1 MNKKPTTFMPYKE
14 FRDLLEKKAS
24 YEVMYEDSDGK
35 SILVIQPSDLFYFIH
50 KLLAERNND

>member
-1 MNKKPTTFMPYKE
+1 MNKKPTTFMPYEE

-35 SILVIQPSDLFYFIH
+35 SILVITPLDLYSFINRLWEERSDG
-50 KLLAERNND
+50 